1 MSEINIPKEH
11 LEIFSFYLGL
21 PKKVKT
27 QIFKNLN
34 SYKGDFNPREIVEYL
49 SPNVTLEK
57 KKLFDVVL
65 IYINLIN
72 SKNSFEGSVDEFISL
87 ISNSLTNNSSDIEII
102 LNDEMLIDLKN
113 LLASGNSL
121 ATRAK
126 IADLMMENPRNFLDA
141 KIYQDLKTS
150 FDEDGKI
157 IGSAIVHNLKLIVRE
172 GKREKEIFVYLDNR
186 DLQTLLDEIKKSQE
200 NTKLISSTFKNGNII
215 DL

>member
-27 QIFKNLN
+27 QILKKLN
-34 SYKGDFNPREIVEYL
+34 SYKGDLNPREIVEYL
-49 SPNVTLEK
+49 SPNVSLEK

-72 SKNSFEGSVDEFISL
+72 SKNSFEGSTDEFISL
-87 ISNSLTNNSSDIEII
+87 ISNSLISNSSDIEIFVS
-102 LNDEMLIDLKN
+102 DEMIIDLKN
-113 LLASGNSL
+113 LLSSGSFL

-126 IADLMMENPRNFLDA
+126 IVDLMMENPRNFLDA

-150 FDEDGKI
+150 FDEDGKV
-157 IGSAIVHNLKLIVRE
+157 IGSAVVHNLKLIVRE